1 MEGILPIQLPR
12 YMENLQ
18 LPDPDLLML
27 YQNYEKRIIW
37 LDSEV
42 DVNWLEYAKK
52 IVQWNAEDKGKD
64 AQDRVPIKLFFFSP
78 GGDLDINNLFLDVI
92 RLSKTKVIG
101 INTGIA
107 LSAGAFIYLACHE
120 RLTLPKA
127 TFLLH
132 SGSAENISGTAE
144 QIQSYNAQYKKQ
156 VKQLKEW
163 LIECGLPK
171 KTVDNKMRGEWFFDS
186 EEAIKLG
193 VAHKII
199 ESLDEVV

>member
-1 MEGILPIQLPR
+1 MEQILPIELPKDI
-12 YMENLQ
+12 ENLQ
-18 LPDPDLLML
+18 LPDPELLMI

-37 LDSEV
+37 LDSVV
-42 DVNWLEYAKK
+42 DEYWLEFAKK
-52 IVQWNAEDKGKD
+52 IIAWNAEDKGMPIEERK
-64 AQDRVPIKLFFFSP
+64 PIKLFFFSP
-78 GGDLDINNLFLDVI
+78 GGSLEVNNTLIDTI
-92 RLSKTKVIG
+92 RLSQTKIVG
-101 INTGIA
+101 INMGTA

-120 RLTLPKA
+120 RLTMPRA

-156 VKQLKEW
+156 VKQLKDW

-171 KTVDNKMRGEWFFDS
+171 KTVDSKMRGEWFFDS
-186 EEAIKLG
+186 KEAIKLG

-199 ESLDEVV
+199 ESLDDVV